1 MIITLWYYQ
10 IDYNNTAAFSVTVST
25 VLLQIVQFAKMSNIF
40 YIQNF
45 QHHVENYVENY
56 VEKMLKT

>member
-10 IDYNNTAAFSVTVST
+10 IDYNITAAFSAT
-25 VLLQIVQFAKMSNIF
+25 VLTVLFEVVQFAEMSNIF
-40 YIQNF
+40 DIQKF
-45 QHHVENYVENY
+45 QHHVENY

>member
-10 IDYNNTAAFSVTVST
+10 FGYNYIAATFSVTVLT
-25 VLLQIVQFAKMSNIF
+25 VLLQIVQFAKITNIF

-45 QHHVENYVENY
+45 QHHVENYVE
-56 VEKMLKT
+56 KMLKS

>member
-10 IDYNNTAAFSVTVST
+10 IDYNITATFSVTVLT

-40 YIQNF
+40 DIQNF
-45 QHHVENYVENY
+45 QHHVENYVE
-56 VEKMLKT
+56 KMLKT

>member
-10 IDYNNTAAFSVTVST
+10 FGYNYIAAIFSVTVLT
-25 VLLQIVQFAKMSNIF
+25 VLLQIVQFAKITNIF

-45 QHHVENYVENY
+45 QHHVENYVE
-56 VEKMLKT
+56 KMLKS

>member
-1 MIITLWYYQ
+1 M
-10 IDYNNTAAFSVTVST
+10 AAFLVTVLT

-45 QHHVENYVENY
+45 QHHVENS